1 MKNIDK
7 KYFRQGIDFLAGV
20 DEAGRGPL
28 AGPVVAA
35 AVILPKDFHHK
46 EINDSKKL
54 SFRQREKLFEVII
67 ENAISYSFSV
77 ISHSTIDRI
86 NILNAS
92 LLAMKKSVSKLKP
105 VPQIVLIDGNKSFG
119 ANQNLIP
126 VVKGDSLSQS
136 IASAS
141 IIAKV
146 IRDKMMSRLAEQY
159 SFYGWEKNKGYPTK
173 QHIEALLKFGP
184 SPVHRK
190 TFLKKIMNQSFQSEI
205 IFNYD

>member
-7 KYFRQGIDFLAGV
+7 KYFKDGINFLAGV

-35 AVILPKDFHHK
+35 SVILPKNFHHK
-46 EINDSKKL
+46 EIDDSKKL
-54 SFRQREKLFEVII
+54 THKQREKVFEII
-67 ENAISYSFSV
+67 TENAVSFSFSI
-77 ISHSTIDRI
+77 ISQTTIDKI

-92 LLAMKKSVSKLKP
+92 LLAMQKSVNKLKP
-105 VPQIVLIDGNKSFG
+105 IPELVLIDGNKIFNSRL
-119 ANQNLIP
+119 QLIP

-136 IASAS
+136 IAAAS

-146 IRDKMMSRLAEQY
+146 IRDRMMNRLAEKY
-159 SFYGWEKNKGYPTK
+159 SYYGWEHNKGYPTK

-184 SPVHRK
+184 TPVHRK
-190 TFLKKIMNQSFQSEI
+190 SFLKKIFREHQTEI
-205 IFNYD
+205 IF

>member
-7 KYFRQGIDFLAGV
+7 KYFKDGINFLAGV

-35 AVILPKDFHHK
+35 SVILPKNFHHK
-46 EINDSKKL
+46 EIDDSKKL
-54 SFRQREKLFEVII
+54 SHKQREKLFEII
-67 ENAISYSFSV
+67 TENAICYSFSV
-77 ISHSTIDRI
+77 ISHATIDKI

-92 LLAMKKSVSKLKP
+92 LLAMKKSVNKLNP
-105 VPQIVLIDGNKSFG
+105 IPELVLVDGNKIFNSRL
-119 ANQNLIP
+119 QIIP

-146 IRDKMMSRLAEQY
+146 IRDRIMNRLAEKY
-159 SFYGWEKNKGYPTK
+159 TYYGWEYNKGYPTK
-173 QHIEALLKFGP
+173 QHIEA
-184 SPVHRK
+184 
-190 TFLKKIMNQSFQSEI
+190 
-205 IFNYD
+205 

>member
-7 KYFRQGIDFLAGV
+7 KYFKDGINLLAGV

-35 AVILPKDFHHK
+35 SVILPKNFHHK
-46 EINDSKKL
+46 EIDDSKKL
-54 SFRQREKLFEVII
+54 SHKQREKLFEII
-67 ENAISYSFSV
+67 TENAISFSFSV
-77 ISHSTIDRI
+77 ISQTTIDEI

-92 LLAMKKSVSKLKP
+92 LLAMQKSVNKLKP
-105 VPQIVLIDGNKSFG
+105 IPELVLIDGNKIFNSSL
-119 ANQNLIP
+119 QLIP

-136 IASAS
+136 IAAAS

-146 IRDKMMSRLAEQY
+146 IRDRMMNRLADKY
-159 SFYGWEKNKGYPTK
+159 SYYGWEHNKGYPTR

-184 SPVHRK
+184 TPVHRK
-190 TFLKKIMNQSFQSEI
+190 SFLKKIFGEHQTEI
-205 IFNYD
+205 IFQ

>member
-1 MKNIDK
+1 MKNLDK
-7 KYFRQGIDFLAGV
+7 KYYKNGINFLAGV

-35 AVILPKDFHHK
+35 AVILPKYFHHK

-54 SFRQREKLFEVII
+54 SQKQREKLFNVITQ
-67 ENAISYSFSV
+67 NAISYSFSV
-77 ISHSTIDRI
+77 ISQKTIDEI

-92 LLAMKKSVSKLKP
+92 LLAMKKSVLKLKP
-105 VPQIVLIDGNKSFG
+105 SPEIVLIDGNKKFSPG
-119 ANQNLIP
+119 LEMIP
-126 VVKGDSLSQS
+126 IVKGDSVSQS

-146 IRDKMMSRLAEQY
+146 IRDRMMNRLAEKY
-159 SFYGWEKNKGYPTK
+159 PEYGWDKNRGYPTK

-184 SPVHRK
+184 TQVHRK
-190 TFLKKIMNQSFQSEI
+190 SFLKKIISNQSEI
-205 IFNYD
+205 IFSGS

>member
-7 KYFRQGIDFLAGV
+7 KYFRQGINFLAGV

-35 AVILPKDFHHK
+35 AVILPKDFYHK

-54 SFRQREKLFEVII
+54 SFKQREKLFDVLIN
-67 ENAISYSFSV
+67 NAVSYSFSV
-77 ISHSTIDRI
+77 ISQSTIDRI

-92 LLAMKKSVSKLKP
+92 LLAMKNSVGKLKP
-105 VPQIVLIDGNKSFG
+105 APEVVLIDGNKTFG
-119 ANQNLIP
+119 ADRKLIP
-126 VVKGDSLSQS
+126 LVKGDTLSQS
-136 IASAS
+136 VAAAS

-146 IRDKMMSRLAEQY
+146 IRDRMMNRLAEKY

-184 SPVHRK
+184 SPIHRK
-190 TFLKKIMNQSFQSEI
+190 SFLKKIFNESYQSEI
-205 IFNYD
+205 GFE

>member
-7 KYFRQGIDFLAGV
+7 KYFRQGINFLAGV

-35 AVILPKDFHHK
+35 AVILPKDFYHK

-54 SFRQREKLFEVII
+54 SCKQREKLFDVII
-67 ENAISYSFSV
+67 NNAISYSFSV
-77 ISHSTIDRI
+77 ISQSTIDRI

-92 LLAMKKSVSKLKP
+92 LLAMKKSVNKLQP
-105 VPQIVLIDGNKSFG
+105 MPEIVLIDGNKSFG
-119 ANQNLIP
+119 TNTKLIP
-126 VVKGDSLSQS
+126 LVKGDSLSQS
-136 IASAS
+136 IAAAS
-141 IIAKV
+141 IVAKV
-146 IRDKMMSRLAEQY
+146 IRDRMMNRLSEKY

-184 SPVHRK
+184 SPIHRK
-190 TFLKKIMNQSFQSEI
+190 TFLKKIFNEVYQSEI
-205 IFNYD
+205 IFE

>member
-7 KYFRQGIDFLAGV
+7 KYFKNGINFLAGV

-35 AVILPKDFHHK
+35 SVILPKNFHHK
-46 EINDSKKL
+46 EIDDSKKL
-54 SFRQREKLFEVII
+54 TLKQREKLFEII
-67 ENAISYSFSV
+67 TENAISFSFSI
-77 ISHSTIDRI
+77 ISQTTIDKI

-92 LLAMKKSVSKLKP
+92 LLAMQKSVNKLKP
-105 VPQIVLIDGNKSFG
+105 IPELVLIDGNKIFNSRL
-119 ANQNLIP
+119 QLIP

-136 IASAS
+136 IAAAS

-146 IRDKMMSRLAEQY
+146 IRDRMMNRLAEKY
-159 SFYGWEKNKGYPTK
+159 SYYGWEHNKGYPTR

-184 SPVHRK
+184 TPVHRK
-190 TFLKKIMNQSFQSEI
+190 SFLKKIFGEHQTEI
-205 IFNYD
+205 IFL

>member
-7 KYFRQGIDFLAGV
+7 KYFSRGIKYLAGV

-35 AVILPKDFHHK
+35 AVILPKDFFHN

-54 SFRQREKLFEVII
+54 SHHQREKLFDII
-67 ENAISYSFSV
+67 VENAISYSFSV
-77 ISHSTIDRI
+77 VSHSTIDRI

-92 LLAMKKSVSKLKP
+92 LLAMKRSVMKLHP
-105 VPQIVLIDGNKSFG
+105 LPEIVLIDGNKSFG
-119 ANQNLIP
+119 TNSNLVT

-136 IASAS
+136 IAAAS

-146 IRDKMMSRLAEQY
+146 IRDRIMLRLSERY
-159 SFYGWEKNKGYPTK
+159 VEYKWEHNKGYPTK
-173 QHIEALLKFGP
+173 HHIEALLKFGP
-184 SPVHRK
+184 TPVHRK
-190 TFLKKIMNQSFQSEI
+190 TFIKKIFSESSQSEI
-205 IFNYD
+205 LFDRQ

>member
-7 KYFRQGIDFLAGV
+7 KYFRQGINFLAGV

-35 AVILPKDFHHK
+35 AVILPKDFYHK

-54 SFRQREKLFEVII
+54 SFQQREKLFDVII
-67 ENAISYSFSV
+67 TNAISYSFSV
-77 ISHSTIDRI
+77 ISQSTIDRI

-92 LLAMKKSVSKLKP
+92 LLAMKKSVNKLQP
-105 VPQIVLIDGNKSFG
+105 MPEIVLIDGNKSFG
-119 ANQNLIP
+119 TNTKLIP
-126 VVKGDSLSQS
+126 LVKGDSLSQS
-136 IASAS
+136 IAAAS

-146 IRDKMMSRLAEQY
+146 IRDRMMNRLSEKY

-173 QHIEALLKFGP
+173 QHIEALLKYGP
-184 SPVHRK
+184 SPIHRK
-190 TFLKKIMNQSFQSEI
+190 TFLKKIFNELYQSEI
-205 IFNYD
+205 IFE

>member
-7 KYFRQGIDFLAGV
+7 KYFRQGINFLAGV

-35 AVILPKDFHHK
+35 AVILPKDFYHK

-54 SFRQREKLFEVII
+54 SFKQREKLFDVII
-67 ENAISYSFSV
+67 TNAISYSFSV
-77 ISHSTIDRI
+77 ISQSTIDRI

-92 LLAMKKSVSKLKP
+92 LLAMKKSVNKLKP
-105 VPQIVLIDGNKSFG
+105 TPEIVLIDGNKTFG
-119 ANQNLIP
+119 SQTKLIP
-126 VVKGDSLSQS
+126 LVKGDTLSQS
-136 IASAS
+136 IAAAS
-141 IIAKV
+141 IVAKV
-146 IRDKMMSRLAEQY
+146 IRDRMMNRLSEKY

-184 SPVHRK
+184 SPIHRK
-190 TFLKKIMNQSFQSEI
+190 TFLKKIFNDSFQSEI
-205 IFNYD
+205 IFE

>member
-1 MKNIDK
+1 
-7 KYFRQGIDFLAGV
+7 
-20 DEAGRGPL
+20 
-28 AGPVVAA
+28 
-35 AVILPKDFHHK
+35 
-46 EINDSKKL
+46 
-54 SFRQREKLFEVII
+54 
-67 ENAISYSFSV
+67 
-77 ISHSTIDRI
+77 
-86 NILNAS
+86 
-92 LLAMKKSVSKLKP
+92 MKKSVSKLKP

-126 VVKGDSLSQS
+126 IVKGDSLSQS
-136 IASAS
+136 IAAAS

-190 TFLKKIMNQSFQSEI
+190 TFLKKIIKSILSIRNNF
-205 IFNYD
+205 

>member
-7 KYFRQGIDFLAGV
+7 KYFRQGIDLLAGV

-54 SFRQREKLFEVII
+54 SIRQREKLFNVII

-136 IASAS
+136 IAAAS

-190 TFLKKIMNQSFQSEI
+190 TFLKKILNQSFQSEI

>member
-7 KYFRQGIDFLAGV
+7 KYFKDGINFLAGV

-35 AVILPKDFHHK
+35 SVILPKNFHHK
-46 EINDSKKL
+46 EIDDSKKL
-54 SFRQREKLFEVII
+54 SHKQREKLFEII
-67 ENAISYSFSV
+67 TENAISFSFSV
-77 ISHSTIDRI
+77 ISQSTIDKI

-92 LLAMKKSVSKLKP
+92 LLAMQKSVNKLKP
-105 VPQIVLIDGNKSFG
+105 IPELVLIDGNKIFNSRL
-119 ANQNLIP
+119 QLIP

-136 IASAS
+136 IAAAS

-146 IRDKMMSRLAEQY
+146 IRDRMMNRLAEKY
-159 SFYGWEKNKGYPTK
+159 SYYGWEHNKGYPTR

-184 SPVHRK
+184 TPVHRK
-190 TFLKKIMNQSFQSEI
+190 SFLRKIFGEHQTEI
-205 IFNYD
+205 IF

>member
-7 KYFRQGIDFLAGV
+7 KYFRQGINFLAGV

-35 AVILPKDFHHK
+35 AVILPKNFYHK

-54 SFRQREKLFEVII
+54 SFKQREKLFDVII
-67 ENAISYSFSV
+67 TNAISYSFSV
-77 ISHSTIDRI
+77 ISQSTIDNI

-92 LLAMKKSVSKLKP
+92 LLAMKKSVNKLQP
-105 VPQIVLIDGNKSFG
+105 MPEIVLIDGNKSFG
-119 ANQNLIP
+119 TNTKLIP
-126 VVKGDSLSQS
+126 LVKGDSLSQS
-136 IASAS
+136 IAAAS

-146 IRDKMMSRLAEQY
+146 IRDRMMNRLAEKY
-159 SFYGWEKNKGYPTK
+159 SFYGWEKNKGYPTR

-184 SPVHRK
+184 SPIHRK
-190 TFLKKIMNQSFQSEI
+190 TFLKKIFNESYQSEI
-205 IFNYD
+205 IFE

>member
-7 KYFRQGIDFLAGV
+7 KYFKDGINLLAGV

-35 AVILPKDFHHK
+35 SVILPKNFHHK
-46 EINDSKKL
+46 EIDDSKKL
-54 SFRQREKLFEVII
+54 SHKQREKLFEIII
-67 ENAISYSFSV
+67 ENAISFSFSV
-77 ISHSTIDRI
+77 ISQTTIDKI

-92 LLAMKKSVSKLKP
+92 LVAMQKSVNKLKP
-105 VPQIVLIDGNKSFG
+105 IPELVLIDGNKIFNSRL
-119 ANQNLIP
+119 QLIP

-136 IASAS
+136 IAAAS

-146 IRDKMMSRLAEQY
+146 IRDRMMNRLAEKY
-159 SFYGWEKNKGYPTK
+159 SYYGWEHNKGYPTR

-184 SPVHRK
+184 TPVHRK
-190 TFLKKIMNQSFQSEI
+190 SFLRKIFGEHQTEI
-205 IFNYD
+205 IF

>member
-7 KYFRQGIDFLAGV
+7 KYFKDGINLLAGV

-35 AVILPKDFHHK
+35 SVILPKNFHHI
-46 EINDSKKL
+46 EIDDSKKL
-54 SFRQREKLFEVII
+54 SHKQREKLFEIII
-67 ENAISYSFSV
+67 ENAISFSFSV
-77 ISHSTIDRI
+77 ISQTTIDKI

-92 LLAMKKSVSKLKP
+92 LVAMQKSVNKLKP
-105 VPQIVLIDGNKSFG
+105 IPELVLIDGNKIFNSRL
-119 ANQNLIP
+119 QLIS

-136 IASAS
+136 IAAAS

-146 IRDKMMSRLAEQY
+146 IRDRMMNRLAEKY
-159 SFYGWEKNKGYPTK
+159 SYYGWEHNKGYPTR

-184 SPVHRK
+184 TPVHRK
-190 TFLKKIMNQSFQSEI
+190 SFLRKIFGEHQTEI
-205 IFNYD
+205 IF

>member
-7 KYFRQGIDFLAGV
+7 KYFRRGINFLAGV

-35 AVILPKDFHHK
+35 AVILPKDFYHK

-54 SFRQREKLFEVII
+54 SFKQREKLFDVII
-67 ENAISYSFSV
+67 NNAISYSFSV
-77 ISHSTIDRI
+77 ISQSTIDNI

-92 LLAMKKSVSKLKP
+92 LLAMKKSVNRLKP
-105 VPQIVLIDGNKSFG
+105 TPEIVLIDGNKSFG
-119 ANQNLIP
+119 TDAKLIP
-126 VVKGDSLSQS
+126 LVKGDSLSQS
-136 IASAS
+136 IAAAS

-146 IRDKMMSRLAEQY
+146 IRDRMMNRLAEKY

-173 QHIEALLKFGP
+173 QHIEALLKYGP
-184 SPVHRK
+184 SQIHRK
-190 TFLKKIMNQSFQSEI
+190 SFLKKIFNESYQSEI
-205 IFNYD
+205 IFE

>member
-7 KYFRQGIDFLAGV
+7 KYFRQGINFLAGV

-35 AVILPKDFHHK
+35 AVILPKDFYHK

-54 SFRQREKLFEVII
+54 SFKQREKLFDVII
-67 ENAISYSFSV
+67 NNAVSYSFSV
-77 ISHSTIDRI
+77 ISQSTIDRI

-92 LLAMKKSVSKLKP
+92 LLAMKNSVGKLKP
-105 VPQIVLIDGNKSFG
+105 APEVVLIDGNKPFG
-119 ANQNLIP
+119 ADRKLIP
-126 VVKGDSLSQS
+126 LVKGDTLSQS
-136 IASAS
+136 VAAAS

-146 IRDKMMSRLAEQY
+146 IRDRMMNRLAEKY

-184 SPVHRK
+184 SPIHRK
-190 TFLKKIMNQSFQSEI
+190 SFLKKIFNESYQSEI
-205 IFNYD
+205 GFE

>member
-7 KYFRQGIDFLAGV
+7 KYFRQGINFLAGV

-35 AVILPKDFHHK
+35 AIILPKDFYHK

-54 SFRQREKLFEVII
+54 SFKQREKLFDVII
-67 ENAISYSFSV
+67 NNAVSYSFSV
-77 ISHSTIDRI
+77 ISQSTIDRI

-92 LLAMKKSVSKLKP
+92 LLAMKNSVGKLKP
-105 VPQIVLIDGNKSFG
+105 APEVVLIDGNKTFG
-119 ANQNLIP
+119 ADRKLIP
-126 VVKGDSLSQS
+126 LVKGDTLSQS
-136 IASAS
+136 VAAAS

-146 IRDKMMSRLAEQY
+146 IRDRMMNRLAEKY

-184 SPVHRK
+184 SPIHRK
-190 TFLKKIMNQSFQSEI
+190 SFLKKIFNESYQSEI
-205 IFNYD
+205 GFE